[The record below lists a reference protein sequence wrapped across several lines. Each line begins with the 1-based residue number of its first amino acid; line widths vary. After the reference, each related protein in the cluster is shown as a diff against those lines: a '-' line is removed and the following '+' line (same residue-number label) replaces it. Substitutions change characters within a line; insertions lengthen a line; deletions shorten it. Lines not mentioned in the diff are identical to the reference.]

1 MRIKISRPEDLTCSC
16 ALPKSEF
23 GRPHQFDKLKTSYP
37 MAFMLAVGG
46 NIALATAVA
55 GMVEV
60 LSIVTLEANPIAL
73 ICERGRANLCDAYI

>member
-1 MRIKISRPEDLTCSC
+1 
-16 ALPKSEF
+16 
-23 GRPHQFDKLKTSYP
+23 